1 MKLKLETIDP
11 KLRERI
17 ERQMRQED
25 ALYKQCPAIDPRI
38 ESAPKAPKRIRQKEG
53 DGMNKLEREFE
64 GILNNRYITSKTSY
78 VHTIYA
84 QCIRLKIANGCTLTP
99 DFAVFFADHAPHFYE
114 VKGPFAWED
123 SLIKLKV
130 AAYAYP
136 KCTFILAWKKDGV
149 WKEQTVLP

>member
-1 MKLKLETIDP
+1 MKLKLETIEP

-25 ALYKQCPAIDPRI
+25 AGKRTWLVQQP
-38 ESAPKAPKRIRQKEG
+38 ESPKETKPKRIRQKEG

-64 GILNNRYITSKTSY
+64 GILNSRYITSKTSY

-136 KCTFILAWKKDGV
+136 KCTFILAWKKDGA
-149 WKEQTVLP
+149 WKEQEVLP